1 MPATTDRQLRFIGNA
16 TVLIEWGGLA
26 ILTDPNFIHRHEEL
40 ELAPGVTAKRLHD
53 PAMEIHEL
61 PPIHLVVLSH
71 FHADHFD
78 QVAERELPSDVRIF
92 TPPSAVEPLESRG
105 FTAVHGLETWS
116 TEELTDGDHS
126 VRVTALPG
134 RHGPPVVDFF
144 LPDVMGSLL
153 ELSGPDGSLR
163 VYISGD
169 TLVFDDLHEIPRRYP
184 DIDLGLFHL
193 GGTVV
198 AGLMLTMD
206 GEQGVE
212 AMRIIAPQT
221 AVPIHFDDYDRFT
234 SPLSD
239 FLDAAAA
246 AGLGDRIRVLERGAA
261 MDLGAGSSV
270 HAS

>member
-1 MPATTDRQLRFIGNA
+1 MSPGDSQLRFIGNA

-26 ILTDPNFIHRHEEL
+26 ILTDPNFIHRQEQL
-40 ELAPGVTAKRLHD
+40 EVAPGVKATRLHD
-53 PAMEIHEL
+53 PAIEIHEL
-61 PPIHLVVLSH
+61 PPIDLIVLSH

-92 TPPSAVEPLESRG
+92 TPPTAVDPLESRG
-105 FTAVHGLETWS
+105 FTAVHGLDTWE

-153 ELSGPDGSLR
+153 ELTGPGGSLR

-169 TLVFDDLHEIPRRYP
+169 TLVFDDLQEIPRRFP

-212 AMRIIAPQT
+212 AMRIVAPET
-221 AVPIHFDDYDRFT
+221 AIPIHFDDYDRFT

-239 FLDAAAA
+239 FLEAAAQ
-246 AGLGDRIRVLERGAA
+246 AGMGDRIRVLERGAA
-261 MDLGAGSSV
+261 MDLSERMSV
-270 HAS
+270 RAR